1 MENKEDYFMNS
12 NVFISGIQ
20 VNDIKKGDS
29 TYQQMSIGYYDYNG
43 EESSFLTSIMPETS
57 MEQYQNSLL
66 GALNSKSVTEAIY
79 GPVLT
84 DLTAIKDS
92 DDQKH
97 LIGFESSYG
106 LILKNEV
113 RLYAQEKPFEQ

>member
-1 MENKEDYFMNS
+1 MES

-20 VNDIKKGDS
+20 INDINKGGVN
-29 TYQQMSIGYYDYNG
+29 YQQMSINYCDKNG
-43 EESSFLTSIMPETS
+43 DESSFLTSIMPENS
-57 MEQYQNSLL
+57 MEQYQNGLL
-66 GALNSKSVTEAIY
+66 GALNSTTLTGAIY
-79 GPVLT
+79 GAVLT
-84 DLTAIKDS
+84 DLTVIKDS

-113 RLYAQEKPFEQ
+113 KLYEQAKGFEQ

>member
-1 MENKEDYFMNS
+1 MES

-20 VNDIKKGDS
+20 VNDVKKGDS
-29 TYQQMSIGYYDYNG
+29 TYQQMSIGYYDYKG
-43 EESSFLTSIMPETS
+43 EESSFLTSIMPEAS

-79 GPVLT
+79 GAVLT
-84 DLTAIKDS
+84 DLTTIKDS